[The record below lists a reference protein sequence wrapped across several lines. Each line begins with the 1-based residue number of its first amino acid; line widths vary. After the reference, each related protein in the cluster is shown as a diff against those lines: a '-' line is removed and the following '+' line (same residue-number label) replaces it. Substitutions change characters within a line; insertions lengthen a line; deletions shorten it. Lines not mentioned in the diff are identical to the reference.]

1 MLMFWFS
8 AIYPAFCSV
17 HKESRPFGKAFL
29 PFVGFPLIL
38 EKPDTM
44 LHLSEKKPEEETV
57 RLATPRGFSLIELMI
72 VVALIGLLMA
82 IAIPAYSQYV
92 IRANLAAAKSFLL
105 EVASRQEQFLIGN
118 GSYTDD
124 LSDLRVSIPEEVDRY
139 FDITLIAG
147 TNSDS
152 SIVAMQDLPTFRIS
166 ASGKPG
172 TLQEDLPAA
181 GVGTALSINQ
191 FGLKLPVDAW

>member
-17 HKESRPFGKAFL
+17 HKEIRPFGKAFL

-44 LHLSEKKPEEETV
+44 LHLSERKPEEETV
-57 RLATPRGFSLIELMI
+57 RLATTRGFSLIELMI
-72 VVALIGLLMA
+72 VVALIGLLTA

-147 TNSDS
+147 TDS
-152 SIVAMQDLPTFRIS
+152 SIAAMQDLPTFRIS

-172 TLQEDLPAA
+172 TLQEDQPAA